1 MYKKI
6 EVDEDVFAFL
16 QKNAEPF
23 IDTPNSVLRRY
34 LLKNKKYKPKKIE
47 NLIFPLDM
55 PKKLTQT
62 LEMIYFVRVKN
73 VSRIEAT
80 HMIARKDGIAPQTVS
95 DKFCRQF
102 DLKVSD
108 IDFLLLKSNTEKFKK
123 IIINKCPSYSEY
135 IKDFFEKYII

>member
-34 LLKNKKYKPKKIE
+34 LLKNKKYKSKKIE

-62 LEMIYFVRVKN
+62 LEMIYFVP
-73 VSRIEAT
+73 EG
-80 HMIARKDGIAPQTVS
+80 HTV
-95 DKFCRQF
+95 
-102 DLKVSD
+102 
-108 IDFLLLKSNTEKFKK
+108 I
-123 IIINKCPSYSEY
+123 
-135 IKDFFEKYII
+135 